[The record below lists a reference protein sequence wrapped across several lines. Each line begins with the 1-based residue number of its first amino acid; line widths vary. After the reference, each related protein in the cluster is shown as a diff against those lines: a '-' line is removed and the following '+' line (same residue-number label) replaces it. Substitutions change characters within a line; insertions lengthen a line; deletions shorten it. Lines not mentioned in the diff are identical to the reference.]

1 MLTAK
6 THTYLIHGLSG
17 TPDVVE
23 ALLAGIP
30 ADDPR
35 WDYRLAPERFT
46 LREALAH
53 IADWEPIWKMRVARI
68 RAEDKPL
75 IEDIDEGEVAI
86 KNDYAHSN
94 PLESIKRFR
103 EGRALLV
110 AEYQTVADD
119 EWERYGLWVYMGT
132 TPISVEGYLA
142 LNSGHDG
149 YHTQQI
155 AQSLRAT

>member
-30 ADDPR
+30 VDDPR
-35 WDYRLAPERFT
+35 WDNRLSPERFT

-53 IADWEPIWKMRVARI
+53 LADWEPIWKMRVGRI
-68 RAEDKPL
+68 RVEDKPF

-86 KNDYAHSN
+86 TNDYAHSN

-110 AEYQTVADD
+110 AEYQTVSDD
-119 EWERYGLWVYMGT
+119 EWERYGLYKGT
-132 TPISVEGYLA
+132 DAMSIEGYLA
-142 LNSGHDG
+142 LNSGHDA

-155 AQSLRAT
+155 AQSLNL